1 VGDNLRKSFDV
12 KNVIARIV
20 DGSRFEEF
28 KELYGTT
35 LVTGR
40 FLYLTLLL

>member
-1 VGDNLRKSFDV
+1 VGTNLRKSFDV
-12 KNVIARIV
+12 KNIIARIV
-20 DGSRFEEF
+20 DGSLFEEF

-40 FLYLTLLL
+40 TPYITWI